1 MEGHSVVPMVSAVS
15 WEWHLCEI
23 LRVCTN
29 NTSKPIEHLQN
40 TDQKTSFP
48 TGNAIFW
55 FQSVSQNWRQAR
67 ACQGACQ
74 DAKAAQHRNTGAPR
88 CLGKQALR
96 RHKGVAPRGQRIHQ
110 QLIAESRASAVV
122 PQVQNRHP
130 GAPVFF
136 SNKHWIGKIRQK
148 KSSWFLV
155 VEIWSP
161 DWRVADHPVDS
172 MFPRNWGGVRCPLE
186 KHNTMEN
193 PNFSWLNHLQVG
205 KFSHHLFP
213 GAGLQLGF
221 ASLFSATLLHSD
233 FWRSCLWCWFHR
245 HTYIQK
251 NNQLQYNVH
260 ISMIRYKTIRDP
272 TWYNQLQWATVI
284 SAYSEILIGSTVIK
298 RGNSKST
305 MHEFCL
311 KVVGL

>member
-1 MEGHSVVPMVSAVS
+1 MEGQSAVPMVSAVS

-23 LRVCTN
+23 LRVFTN

-40 TDQKTSFP
+40 IDQKTSFP

-55 FQSVSQNWRQAR
+55 FQSVSQNWGQAR

-74 DAKAAQHRNTGAPR
+74 DAEAAQHRNTGAPR

-96 RHKGVAPRGQRIHQ
+96 RHKGVATRGQRIHQ

-122 PQVQNRHP
+122 PQIQNRHP
-130 GAPVFF
+130 GVPVFF

-172 MFPRNWGGVRCPLE
+172 MFPWNCGGVRCPLE
-186 KHNTMEN
+186 KHI
-193 PNFSWLNHLQVG
+193 
-205 KFSHHLFP
+205 
-213 GAGLQLGF
+213 
-221 ASLFSATLLHSD
+221 TL
-233 FWRSCLWCWFHR
+233 W
-245 HTYIQK
+245 K
-251 NNQLQYNVH
+251 
-260 ISMIRYKTIRDP
+260 
-272 TWYNQLQWATVI
+272 
-284 SAYSEILIGSTVIK
+284 ILIFHG
-298 RGNSKST
+298 
-305 MHEFCL
+305 
-311 KVVGL
+311 

>member
-1 MEGHSVVPMVSAVS
+1 MEGQSAVPMVSAVS

-23 LRVCTN
+23 LRVFTN

-40 TDQKTSFP
+40 IDQKTFFP

-55 FQSVSQNWRQAR
+55 FQSVSQNWGQAR

-74 DAKAAQHRNTGAPR
+74 DAEAAQHRNTGAPR

-96 RHKGVAPRGQRIHQ
+96 RHKGVATRGQRIHQ

-122 PQVQNRHP
+122 PQIQNRHP
-130 GAPVFF
+130 GVPVFF
-136 SNKHWIGKIRQK
+136 SNKHWIGKIRPK

-193 PNFSWLNHLQVG
+193 PNLSWLNHLQIR
-205 KFSHHLFP
+205 KFSINGYVGSHP
-213 GAGLQLGF
+213 GPTWRAITC
-221 ASLFSATLLHSD
+221 SLVQGYSLVSLLCFLLHSD

-245 HTYIQK
+245 HTYIK
-251 NNQLQYNVH
+251 
-260 ISMIRYKTIRDP
+260 KTIN
-272 TWYNQLQWATVI
+272 YNIMCIYQWSATKQ
-284 SAYSEILIGSTVIK
+284 SEILHDIIHY
-298 RGNSKST
+298 N
-305 MHEFCL
+305 EQL
-311 KVVGL
+311 